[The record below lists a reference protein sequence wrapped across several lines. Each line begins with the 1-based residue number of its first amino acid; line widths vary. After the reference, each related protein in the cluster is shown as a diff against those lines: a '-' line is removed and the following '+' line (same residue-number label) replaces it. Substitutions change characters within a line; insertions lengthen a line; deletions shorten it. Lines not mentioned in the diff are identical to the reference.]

1 MSSKVNILPIIG
13 DHFSTLRNASTNRI
27 SISDLL
33 TQLGIPLLAA
43 ALAIW
48 PRQLDL
54 SNTYGNITAALAI
67 VFGFSFA
74 VTVFVFQLRMQ
85 MAEMQISS
93 EQRTVAAIAPQIDTR
108 APGLVNELFKN
119 CLYAVVLSGFSTLFA
134 SIIEPFALGRIGDV
148 ILVAVACHLL
158 LVLMMCFKR
167 LHAAYARVSSLAT

>member
-1 MSSKVNILPIIG
+1 MSSKVNILPIVG
-13 DHFSTLRNASTNRI
+13 DHFSTLRNAATGRLSVG
-27 SISDLL
+27 DFV
-33 TQLGIPLLAA
+33 TQLGIPIAA
-43 ALAIW
+43 AILAFW
-48 PRQLDL
+48 PGRLDL
-54 SNTYGNITAALAI
+54 AHTYGNITAALAI

-134 SIIEPFALGRIGDV
+134 SIIEPFSLGRIGDL

-167 LHAAYARVSSLAT
+167 LHAAYARVSSLAS